1 VLCVTH
7 LAQIAAFADYQ
18 YSIEKVVQN
27 GRSTTRVAMLNGDDR
42 IEELVR
48 MMSGSRITQAAREHV
63 KELLRATKA

>member
-1 VLCVTH
+1 VTH
-7 LAQIAAFADYQ
+7 LAQIAAFADYH
-18 YSIEKVVQN
+18 YSIEKVVLE

-63 KELLRATKA
+63 KELLKARKA